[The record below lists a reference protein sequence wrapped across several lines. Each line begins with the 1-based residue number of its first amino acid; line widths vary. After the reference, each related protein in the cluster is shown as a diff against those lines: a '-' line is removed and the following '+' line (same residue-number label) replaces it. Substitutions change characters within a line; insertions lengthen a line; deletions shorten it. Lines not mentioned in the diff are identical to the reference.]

1 MSATGFRRRPT
12 RARRERGFILVTG
25 LLFLVVMTLLG
36 LALFRSSGLLDR
48 ITANTRDKQRSFE
61 AAQSAIQYSAWWLQT
76 VGGGTATTCA
86 GNTASTTVSS
96 LHVCSE
102 ALSTSLTTIA
112 GMTWADKAFRYPQ
125 PGMTVAAA
133 GSVAGGMNAG
143 GTDVI
148 YSQAPGVYL
157 ESLGLSA
164 DGSSTFYQSTA
175 YGYGGDSNTVSV
187 VRATFKRTAKTKN
200 RGTP

>member
-1 MSATGFRRRPT
+1 MSATGFRRPPT

-48 ITANTRDKQRSFE
+48 ITTNTRDKQRSFE
-61 AAQSAIQYSAWWLQT
+61 AAQSAVEYSRWWLET
-76 VGGGTATTCA
+76 AGGGGSATTCA
-86 GNTASTTVSS
+86 GNTAATTVST

-112 GMTWADKAFRYPQ
+112 GLAWTDKAFRYPQ
-125 PGMTVAAA
+125 PGMTVAA
-133 GSVAGGMNAG
+133 GGGMNTA
-143 GTDVI
+143 GTDVN

-164 DGSSTFYQSTA
+164 DGLSTFYQSTA

-187 VRATFKRTAKTKN
+187 VRATFKRTAKTRN